1 MNNEFFDNHPEE
13 GGEQEFSQAVERYKK
28 ACEQGCEQET
38 AFSEEEF
45 EYIIEYYIG
54 ENNEAAVLKAAE
66 LAFSR
71 HSYSSG
77 LLVKFCDSLIVSG
90 DPDRAIRL
98 LKEYEDSFN
107 TNPDIYLLF
116 ARAYVR
122 KRVYPGA
129 RDYLAMA
136 ISMDCKA
143 EDLVDCICSIGQDCI
158 DLGNYQEALYYFDK
172 AAAMSPLPYE
182 YYNDCAFCYD
192 KLDEISKALEYYNKY
207 LDADPFNDYVWFNV
221 GTVYARLKEFDK
233 AVEAFEYSLALNE
246 KNDSSLYNLAVVF
259 LNLDRYQEAL
269 NYFQECYQ
277 VDGHSAASC
286 LGIADSYL
294 GLRDLEQAKRYFMQA
309 LAADE
314 DCEDARI
321 GYDCVL
327 AIELYMKG
335 ERLSFIEQMRI
346 IAKQDS
352 TWINTVY
359 NILPQLSTDGD
370 FVNLLLESRRPGDT
384 KN

>member
-1 MNNEFFDNHPEE
+1 MNNDFFDNHPEE
-13 GGEQEFSQAVERYKK
+13 GTDPDFSQAVERYRK
-28 ACEQGCEQET
+28 ACEEGMEQEVS
-38 AFSEEEF
+38 FSEEEF

-54 ENNEAAVLKAAE
+54 ENNEEAVLKAAG

-71 HSYSSG
+71 HSYSSA

-90 DPDRAIRL
+90 DPDRAIGL
-98 LKEYEDSFN
+98 LKEYADSFYN
-107 TNPDIYLLF
+107 NPDIYLLF
-116 ARAYVR
+116 TRAYVR
-122 KRVYPGA
+122 KRIYPGA

-136 ISMDCKA
+136 LALDFKA
-143 EDLVDCICSIGQDCI
+143 EDVVDSICSIGQDCI
-158 DLGNYQEALYYFDK
+158 DSGNYQEALYYFDK
-172 AAAMSPLPYE
+172 AEAMAPLHYE

-192 KLDEISKALEYYNKY
+192 KLEDVNRALGYYNKY

-233 AVEAFEYSLALNE
+233 AVEAFEYSLALNG
-246 KNDSSLYNLAVVF
+246 KNDASLYNLAVVF

-269 NYFQECYQ
+269 DYFRQCYRE
-277 VDGHSAASC
+277 DGHSAASC
-286 LGIADSYL
+286 LGMADAYL
-294 GLRDLEQAKRYFMQA
+294 GLRDLEQAKHYFMQA
-309 LAADE
+309 LMADE
-314 DCEDARI
+314 NCEDARL

-327 AIELYMKG
+327 AIEQYMKG
-335 ERLSFIEQMRI
+335 ERLSFLEQMRV

-370 FVNLLLESRRPGDT
+370 FVNLLLQSRRPGE
-384 KN
+384 NQN